1 MGVSP
6 TYVGVNISVNIPV
19 TTPGVLAYTGG
30 IAGD

>member
-19 TTPGVLAYTGG
+19 ISPGVLAYAGV